1 MGTKLYQSRIC
12 TCHKIKNWIWW
23 KKTHNLNGSNN
34 VFYQKSQL
42 NLEEC
47 AVTVSVRRLIR
58 KHIFLFTP
66 QRLFTSPA
74 AVGCHGGRAAAELG
88 AFPPPTDDVTRMSPA
103 FFFLKYIKCVVDVS
117 CDFKTLPEY
126 EPIHHFILL
135 LFEQAVGFWGFF
147 LNGKCALMWIIVIWY
162 DLEEKDIAI
171 EAGNCCLCKVMI

>member
-23 KKTHNLNGSNN
+23 KKTHNL
-34 VFYQKSQL
+34 KSQL

-58 KHIFLFTP
+58 KTYLLIYPAKTFYQP
-66 QRLFTSPA
+66 CCCRLPRRPS
-74 AVGCHGGRAAAELG
+74 GGG
-88 AFPPPTDDVTRMSPA
+88 ARSISSSHRRRDQDESCL

-117 CDFKTLPEY
+117 CDFKTLPGY